1 MNRIARV
8 LALSLVPLAFVGCET
23 QDEID
28 QGGVIVVISSFDL
41 AGIPAIMSV
50 DAEFPVVSSS
60 DATITVN
67 SRPRNAGQPTSQ
79 LMDVIIEGYEVSFTR
94 GDTGTRV
101 PPTLTEPIGGLAP
114 TPGDFVLNGLILMRR
129 QQFEEGP
136 LRDLRDF
143 RIDTETQSSQV
154 RLVWHLRFFG
164 RTVSGEL
171 VTTNTISFNLDATP

>member
-28 QGGVIVVISSFDL
+28 QGGVILVVSDFDL
-41 AGIPAIMSV
+41 EGLPAVMS
-50 DAEFPVVSSS
+50 ASGSFPLVASG
-60 DATITVN
+60 DATITLN

-79 LMDVIIEGYEVSFTR
+79 LMDVIIEGYRVDFTR
-94 GDTGTRV
+94 GDGGTRV
-101 PPTLTEPIGGLAP
+101 PPALTEPVGGIAP
-114 TPGDFVLNGLILMRR
+114 TPGDYLLTGIFIMRR
-129 QQFEEGP
+129 DQFETGP

-143 RIDTETQSSQV
+143 GIDSETNSPQI
-154 RLVWHLRFFG
+154 RLVWHMTFFG

-171 VTTNTISFNLDATP
+171 VTSNTISFNLDVTP

>member
-1 MNRIARV
+1 MNRIAKV
-8 LALSLVPLAFVGCET
+8 LALSLVPLAVVGCET

-28 QGGVIVVISSFDL
+28 QGGVIVVISDFDL
-41 AGIPAIMSV
+41 SGLPAIMSV
-50 DAEFPVVSSS
+50 DEEFPVVASADS
-60 DATITVN
+60 TIVVD

-94 GDTGTRV
+94 GDFGTRV
-101 PPTLTEPIGGLAP
+101 PPTLTEPVGGLAP
-114 TPGDFVLNGLILMRR
+114 TPGTFTLNGVFIMRR

-143 RIDTETQSSQV
+143 GIDTETQSSQI
-154 RLVWHLRFFG
+154 RLVWHLKFFG

-171 VTTNTISFNLDATP
+171 VTTNTVSFNLDVTP